1 MTDAKQFIARAFELS
16 GEMEDP
22 LMAISQLVA
31 AIDLIAEALDE
42 DPASGAIMRIAWTIK
57 DHLRVAE
64 SRCHEIRQLAFRL
77 VDPGSIAQKAVA
89 A

>member
-16 GEMEDP
+16 GEMEDT
-22 LMAISQLVA
+22 LFAISQLVA

-57 DHLRVAE
+57 DHVKAAE
-64 SRCHEIRQLAFRL
+64 SHRREIRQLSHHL
-77 VDPGSIAQKAVA
+77 VHPEMAARKAVA

>member
-16 GEMEDP
+16 GEMEDT
-22 LMAISQLVA
+22 LLAISQLVA

-57 DHLRVAE
+57 DHVEAAE
-64 SRCHEIRQLAFRL
+64 NHRREIRQLAFRL
-77 VDPGSIAQKAVA
+77 VDPEMSCRKAVA

>member
-1 MTDAKQFIARAFELS
+1 MTDAKQFITRAFELS

-57 DHLRVAE
+57 DHVKAAE
-64 SRCHEIRQLAFRL
+64 SRCHEIRQLSFRL
-77 VDPGSIAQKAVA
+77 VDPGVAHKAMGA
-89 A
+89 